1 MPLQVLPTNL
11 SCKQGTQVKECHLCI
26 PLHRMLNL
34 QFLLIFCVSV
44 CLRKE
49 SEGSSW
55 EGAGSMATPSHPST
69 AVMSRRQWGGGCPA
83 TGWLKQA
90 RHGPWSRLPM
100 QAKKAKPWPCSRN
113 PQEKG
118 RKYSQAKLPVAWHTC
133 HYPTVSTWVY
143 MAEKG
148 GIKCDVEVS
157 CLLQPVISR
166 HKSTSK
172 SCCSSLVSGSQAVT
186 AWSVSSLQGLFS
198 MTA

>member
-1 MPLQVLPTNL
+1 MP
-11 SCKQGTQVKECHLCI
+11 
-26 PLHRMLNL
+26 PLHSIAQNAELAVFIDILCFSMLKER
-34 QFLLIFCVSV
+34 IWR
-44 CLRKE
+44 LRR
-49 SEGSSW
+49 GRVH
-55 EGAGSMATPSHPST
+55 GHPST